1 MNIHSDDVLLER
13 GRALIV
19 LCCGENDEGSFLY
32 CQVCAFERRISEFS
46 AKWQPTDHTDV
57 LWLRGTLVSVRVAH
71 CWYVCADGGYVV
83 LEPVI

>member
-1 MNIHSDDVLLER
+1 MNIHSDDVILER

-32 CQVCAFERRISEFS
+32 CQVCALERRISEFS
-46 AKWQPTDHTDV
+46 AKWQPTDQTD
-57 LWLRGTLVSVRVAH
+57 VRVAH